1 MTSQPL
7 DALPM
12 WAIYPVTVAVLLL
25 ATWGGYRYVKAKHRT
40 KAPESDAG
48 LGAISGATLG
58 MLAFLLAFVV
68 GFGFEVYGQRRALV
82 LDEANA
88 IRTTYLRAGYLE
100 DPYRVD
106 SRALLTEYLDGRM
119 TLIDHPEQLD
129 QLKARAE
136 EIQGELWAAAE
147 KVVAEVDKS
156 DTTSAYLDSLS
167 QVITVHVERVVKGLQ
182 VRIPPLILLGMYV
195 ISLVTMFLVGM
206 QSGYA
211 PNRSVMGLVML
222 VLVFAVV
229 LYLVVDLDRAQ
240 EGLLKVSQQ
249 PLIDLHGQLPSLP

>member
-7 DALPM
+7 DVLPM
-12 WAIYPVTVAVLLL
+12 WAIYPLTVLVLLV
-25 ATWGGYRYVKAKHRT
+25 ATWGGYQFVKTKHRT

-68 GFGFEVYGQRRALV
+68 GFGFDVYGQRRALV

-106 SRALLTEYLDGRM
+106 SRALLSDYLDGRM
-119 TLIDHPEQLD
+119 TIVDHPE
-129 QLKARAE
+129 KVNEVRARAE
-136 EIQGELWAAAE
+136 EIQGELWAIAE
-147 KVVAEVDKS
+147 TVVTQVDKS

-167 QVITVHVERVVKGLQ
+167 QVVTVHAERVVKGLQ
-182 VRIPPLILLGMYV
+182 VRIPPLILLGMYL
-195 ISLVTMFLVGM
+195 ISLITMFLVGM

-240 EGLLKVSQQ
+240 EGLLRVSQQ
-249 PLIDLHGQLPSLP
+249 ALIDLHSQLPGLP